1 MAKNDVVMI
10 TGATGNLGRAVASAF
25 ARQGARLCLVARK
38 LGDLG
43 SYKKEGAA
51 EVLACPADLLDA
63 AAAVDAAVAKA
74 VDRFGQIDVL
84 CNIAG
89 GFAMGEP
96 VHEIDAKSWAHMMEL
111 NAGSV
116 LRLSHAVVPGMLARK
131 SGRIVNVGAFAALS
145 GKAQMGAYLASKSA
159 VIRLTES
166 MAAELRDAG
175 INVNCVLPSII
186 DTPENRQAMPK
197 ANPAKWVAPE
207 ALADV
212 ILFLASPAARAIH
225 GAALPVVGLS

>member
-10 TGATGNLGRAVASAF
+10 TGATGNLGRAVANAF
-25 ARQGARLCLVARK
+25 ARRNASLCLLVRE
-38 LGDLG
+38 LVDLEPLRR
-43 SYKKEGAA
+43 EGAA
-51 EVLACPADLLDA
+51 DVLACPADLMDA
-63 AAAVDAAVAKA
+63 KTIEAAVATA
-74 VDRFGQIDVL
+74 VKRFGRIDVL

-89 GFAMGEP
+89 GFAMGEA
-96 VHEIDAKSWAHMMEL
+96 VHEIDAKSWSHMMEL

-116 LRLSHAVVPGMLARK
+116 LRVSHAVVPQMLAQK
-131 SGRIVNVGAFAALS
+131 SGRIVNVGAYAALS
-145 GKAQMGAYLASKSA
+145 GKAQMGAYIASKSA

-166 MAAELRDAG
+166 MAAELRDQG

-186 DTPENRQAMPK
+186 DTPENRASMPK
-197 ANPAKWVAPE
+197 ADPRKWVAPE

-225 GAALPVVGLS
+225 GAAIPVVGLS